1 MTSPGSWLIAAKIV
15 RCRVSSLEAGEGA
28 RIWLVPDCYLPEQGA
43 GELESHEA
51 ICVLNTSREEANLSV
66 SFYFEDREP
75 IRDRRLI
82 VGSER
87 TRHIRLD
94 RPEEIGGAEVPQG
107 VPYAAR
113 IQSDVPVS
121 VQCSRLDTSQEA
133 LALMTVVAH
142 AVG

>member
-1 MTSPGSWLIAAKIV
+1 MSSPK
-15 RCRVSSLEAGEGA
+15 EGEGA
-28 RIWLVPDCYLPEQGA
+28 RIWLVPDCYLPEKSA

-51 ICVLNTSREEANLSV
+51 ICALNTSREEASLLISL
-66 SFYFEDREP
+66 YFEDREP
-75 IRDRRLI
+75 IRDIR
-82 VGSER
+82 VTVSAER

-94 RPEEIGGAEVPQG
+94 RPEEIGGADVPRG

-121 VQCSRLDTSQEA
+121 VQCSRLDASQEA

>member
-51 ICVLNTSREEANLSV
+51 ICV

>member
-1 MTSPGSWLIAAKIV
+1 MSSPE
-15 RCRVSSLEAGEGA
+15 SSEGA
-28 RIWLVPDCYLPEQGA
+28 RIWLVPDCYLPEQSA

-51 ICVLNTSREEANLSV
+51 ICVLNTSRDEASLLISL
-66 SFYFEDREP
+66 YFEDRDP
-75 IRDRRLI
+75 IRDLRVP
-82 VGSER
+82 VGAER
-87 TRHIRLD
+87 TRHVRLD
-94 RPEEIGGAEVPQG
+94 RPEEIGGAKVPRG

-121 VQCSRLDTSQEA
+121 VQCSRLDASQEA